1 MREKHFSIPSLLKE
15 GWELTKVNIG
25 FLVVYQLILL
35 TAAFLF
41 NFHNISWKMAPIQ
54 IMGLLIIILGK
65 MGLYQS
71 ILLMTKGLKAGF
83 DQFYSNWHQLASWIF
98 ANFIFGLCFTLGLLL
113 LLFPGCYFLARFG
126 LFPFF
131 ILDKK
136 LGPLKALGEAGKAT
150 NGITWHIFLLFLA
163 CFGLNILGLL
173 LFGVGILI
181 TIPVTLFA
189 LATVYRRLTG
199 QLKTSIQ
206 PSDVGVDNP

>member
-1 MREKHFSIPSLLKE
+1 MREKHFSIRSLLKE

-35 TAAFLF
+35 AIAFLF
-41 NFHNISWKMAPIQ
+41 NFHILSWKMAPIQ
-54 IMGLLIIILGK
+54 ILGLIIVMLGK

-83 DQFYSNWHQLASWIF
+83 DQFYKNWRQLASWF
-98 ANFIFGLCFTLGLLL
+98 VANFIFATCFILGLALL
-113 LLFPGCYFLARFG
+113 IVPGCYFLARYG

-136 LGPLKALGEAGKAT
+136 LGPLEALGEAGKAT
-150 NGITWHIFLLFLA
+150 SGITWHIFLLFLA

-173 LFGVGILI
+173 LFGVGVLI
-181 TIPVTLFA
+181 TLPITLFA

-206 PSDVGVDNP
+206 PSDVGAEE